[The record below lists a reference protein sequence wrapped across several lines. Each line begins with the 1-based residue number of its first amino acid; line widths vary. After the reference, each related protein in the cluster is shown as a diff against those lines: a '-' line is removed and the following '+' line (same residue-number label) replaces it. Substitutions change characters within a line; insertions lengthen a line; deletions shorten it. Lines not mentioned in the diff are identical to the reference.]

1 MGTINRTT
9 TYNNVTGELTN
20 FGTWTIAQWPSYTA
34 KGAAG
39 YTPSQAEV
47 SSATVTDQTPPTTIN
62 ITYTANQQSVVIKFV
77 DDNDNDAQVGKNITK
92 NGVTNQ
98 TIDNLGLMVPDHY
111 QLATGQS
118 LPISYKFKASDNDPI
133 IIHLVHATKTVNGK
147 TPGDI
152 PSGVNKDQ
160 LIHTV
165 TRTITDNVPG
175 QAPIVE
181 SQMGTITRS
190 ATYDEVTGKLSNFKP
205 WTAATLAEYTA
216 HGAAGYTATPAQVSA
231 ENVTSTTKD
240 SSVEINYM
248 PNDQS
253 TNIIFKDKA
262 GKTIQT
268 DTVNGKTDQT
278 VDVHTTVP
286 TGWKLVDG
294 QTIPE
299 TIKFGPSG
307 HRNVVVQVEHATTP
321 VSHDDPVPKD
331 GKTPTGKPIN
341 GAHESDLNQTI
352 TRTIIVKT
360 QDGKAKTITQPAK
373 IHRDATYNDFTGEV
387 TYGKWSAASW
397 GSFTPA
403 AIKGYT
409 SNPSEVSA
417 EQVTAGMVDQ
427 TITITYQAIPG
438 PKEGQQVVHYVDP
451 DSKVVATQTITGKQ
465 GDDVPFTSQIPEN
478 WTPVNNVPSTIK
490 ITGGTT
496 TILIKH
502 KTTQASDSRT
512 VTQTIVEELP
522 SGPKTETQT
531 ATITRAG
538 IKDLV
543 TGEINWDPWTTS
555 QWNKFTPEVPAGY
568 IPSQRVVAQMQV
580 AEKTQDTTVTI
591 TYTRIPEPQ
600 DGQQIISYQDRDGH
614 VIHTQTVTGKDGDD
628 VSFTPEV
635 PTNWTPAGKVP
646 TTVKIDGSTTVIVI
660 EPKTSQVTDQKT
672 ITRKIIEHLPDG
684 HDKTTMQRVTLK
696 I

>member
-1 MGTINRTT
+1 MASG
-9 TYNNVTGELTN
+9 LPQ
-20 FGTWTIAQWPSYTA
+20 A
-34 KGAAG
+34 GAAL
-39 YTPSQAEV
+39 PRR
-47 SSATVTDQTPPTTIN
+47 
-62 ITYTANQQSVVIKFV
+62 
-77 DDNDNDAQVGKNITK
+77 
-92 NGVTNQ
+92 
-98 TIDNLGLMVPDHY
+98 
-111 QLATGQS
+111 QL
-118 LPISYKFKASDNDPI
+118 
-133 IIHLVHATKTVNGK
+133 
-147 TPGDI
+147 
-152 PSGVNKDQ
+152 
-160 LIHTV
+160 
-165 TRTITDNVPG
+165 
-175 QAPIVE
+175 
-181 SQMGTITRS
+181 
-190 ATYDEVTGKLSNFKP
+190 
-205 WTAATLAEYTA
+205 
-216 HGAAGYTATPAQVSA
+216 
-231 ENVTSTTKD
+231 
-240 SSVEINYM
+240 
-248 PNDQS
+248 
-253 TNIIFKDKA
+253 
-262 GKTIQT
+262 
-268 DTVNGKTDQT
+268 
-278 VDVHTTVP
+278 
-286 TGWKLVDG
+286 
-294 QTIPE
+294 
-299 TIKFGPSG
+299 
-307 HRNVVVQVEHATTP
+307 
-321 VSHDDPVPKD
+321 
-331 GKTPTGKPIN
+331 
-341 GAHESDLNQTI
+341 
-352 TRTIIVKT
+352 
-360 QDGKAKTITQPAK
+360 
-373 IHRDATYNDFTGEV
+373 
-387 TYGKWSAASW
+387 
-397 GSFTPA
+397 
-403 AIKGYT
+403 GYT

-438 PKEGQQVVHYVDP
+438 PKEGQQVVHYVNP

-512 VTQTIVEELP
+512 VTRTIVEELP

-614 VIHTQTVTGKDGDD
+614 VIHTQTVIGKDGDD

-646 TTVKIDGSTTVIVI
+646 TTVKIDGSTTVIMI

-672 ITRKIIEHLPDG
+672 ITRKIIEHLSNG

-696 I
+696 MTGIKNLVTGEVTDVSWTTGQFAAFTPEAVDGYTAAPASVAAQTVTADSTDGIVEINYTPNKQTGKISYVDGNGKEIGTTLISGKTGESVDVNPQVPTGWRIVPGQEIPQTVTVTPDGVPTVTIQIEHGTTPVSHTDPVPTDAKTPTGKDINGAHEDDLNRTVTRTIIVTMPDGQTTTTKQVAHIYRDAHYDDVTGDVTYGEWSTDSNAWQAYTPGIIAGYTPQPAQVSAATVTG